1 MKIIFLGLTGVH
13 QALAAG
19 YYYLDRESVENLD
32 LEGFADLE
40 LEKAGFPILL
50 GQDKNNNLVYAL
62 GSETDILVLQRTI
75 DELAAVLEGTGELLV
90 WPITIP
96 RQKLLLWLTAIAD
109 FAGAGQWYYNC
120 SRYIVKQEI
129 PLIISQVDKYQ
140 EQLQQN

>member
-1 MKIIFLGLTGVH
+1 MKIVFLGLTGVH

-19 YYYLDRESVENLD
+19 CYYLSRESGENLD

-50 GQDKNNNLVYAL
+50 GQDRNNNLVYAL
-62 GSETDILVLQRTI
+62 GSETDILVLKRTI
-75 DELAAVLEGTGELLV
+75 DELAAVLGEPGELLV
-90 WPITIP
+90 LPITIP
-96 RQKLLLWLTAIAD
+96 WQKILLWLTTIAG
-109 FAGAGQWYYNC
+109 FIGAGQWYYNF
-120 SRYIVKQEI
+120 SRYIIKREI